1 MRICE
6 VSLQPFRNFRELR
19 LQFDADRIL
28 IGGANGRGKSN
39 ILEAISYLSIGKS
52 VRGAQDA
59 QAVPHD
65 GEYFDIR
72 AVCCDGPHHH
82 QLRLFYG
89 NHEGKR
95 IFCDGTPLPRIA
107 DVLGIF
113 KTVHFSPEDVA
124 LVMRFPAQR
133 RRLLDIL
140 ISQTSASYLYD
151 LQQYQRVLAQRNHL
165 LKTSRGALRES
176 DSQALDAWDSQLA
189 RLGARVRFRRLE
201 VLGGM
206 QEIFAAH
213 YARLSSQREKA
224 GVSYH
229 YSRAADGRLPPS
241 EEWLY
246 EDLQQEMRSR
256 RATELQ
262 LGHTRCGSHRD
273 NLVFVLDDPPA
284 DTFASVGQLKTLLI
298 SWKMA
303 EMHFLVQ
310 ETGQGPVLLLD
321 DVFSE
326 LDAQRSGALME
337 MVEAFEQVVLT
348 APKESDVRIRRDRLP
363 RWNISGGRVTA

>member
-1 MRICE
+1 MRIRE
-6 VSLQPFRNFRELR
+6 LSLQPFRNFSELR
-19 LQFDADRIL
+19 LPFDADRIL

-65 GEYFDIR
+65 GQYFDIR
-72 AVCCDGPHHH
+72 AVCCDGPHSH

-89 NHEGKR
+89 KREGKKA
-95 IFCDGTPLPRIA
+95 FCDGTPLPRLAEI
-107 DVLGIF
+107 LGIF

-151 LQQYQRVLAQRNHL
+151 LQQYQRVLAQRNRL
-165 LKTSRGALRES
+165 LKMSRGTLRES
-176 DSQALDAWDSQLA
+176 DSQALDTWDSQLA
-189 RLGARVRFRRLE
+189 RLGARIRRRRFE

-206 QEIFAAH
+206 QEVFAAQ
-213 YARLSSQREKA
+213 YAHLSGQREKA

-229 YSRAADGRLPPS
+229 CSRAAEGHLSPS

-246 EDLQQEMRSR
+246 EDLQQEMRTARS
-256 RATELQ
+256 AELH

-273 NLVFVLDDPPA
+273 NLIFTLDDHPA
-284 DTFASVGQLKTLLI
+284 DAFASEGQMKTLLI

-303 EMHFLVQ
+303 EMHVLVE

-321 DVFSE
+321 DAFSE
-326 LDAQRSGALME
+326 LDAQRSDALRE
-337 MVEAFEQVVLT
+337 MVDGFEQVILT
-348 APKESDVRIRRDRLP
+348 APKRPDEKLRRGFAETWLD
-363 RWNISGGRVTA
+363 G

>member
-1 MRICE
+1 MRIRE
-6 VSLQPFRNFRELR
+6 ISLQPFRNFSELC
-19 LQFDADRIL
+19 LQFDVDRIL

-65 GEYFDIR
+65 GQYFDIR
-72 AVCCDGPHHH
+72 AVCCDGPHSH

-89 NHEGKR
+89 DREGKK

-140 ISQTSASYLYD
+140 ISQTSAPYLYD
-151 LQQYQRVLAQRNHL
+151 LQQYQRVLAQRNQL
-165 LKTSRGALRES
+165 LKMTRGSLR
-176 DSQALDAWDSQLA
+176 DNDGQALDVWDSQLA
-189 RLGARVRFRRLE
+189 RLGARIRFRRLE
-201 VLGGM
+201 ILGCL

-213 YARLSSQREKA
+213 YARLSGQREKA
-224 GVSYH
+224 GVSYQC
-229 YSRAADGRLPPS
+229 SRTAGGNLILS

-246 EDLQQEMRSR
+246 EDLQQELRNAR
-256 RATELQ
+256 FTELH

-273 NLVFVLDDPPA
+273 NLVFTLDGHPA
-284 DTFASVGQLKTLLI
+284 DSFASAGQMKTLLI

-303 EMHFLVQ
+303 EVYVLME

-337 MVEAFEQVVLT
+337 MVEAFEQVVIT
-348 APKESDVRIRRDRLP
+348 APRKPDEKLCSGFKEIWLD
-363 RWNISGGRVTA
+363 A

>member
-1 MRICE
+1 MRLREI
-6 VSLQPFRNFRELR
+6 SLQPFRNFKELW

-28 IGGANGRGKSN
+28 IGAANGWGKSN

-65 GEYFDIR
+65 GQYFDIR
-72 AVCCDGPHHH
+72 AVCCDGPHRH

-89 NHEGKR
+89 NEEGKK
-95 IFCDGTPLPRIA
+95 IFRDGTPLPRIA

-140 ISQTSASYLYD
+140 ISQTSAPYLYD
-151 LQQYQRVLAQRNHL
+151 LQQYQRVLAQRNQL
-165 LKTSRGALRES
+165 LKMSRGALREI

-189 RLGARVRFRRLE
+189 RLGARIRLRRLAA
-201 VLGGM
+201 LGGM
-206 QEIFAAH
+206 QEVFAAS
-213 YARLSSQREKA
+213 YARLSGQREKA
-224 GVSYH
+224 GVCYQ
-229 YSRAADGRLPPS
+229 YFCTPERPLPPS

-246 EDLQQEMRSR
+246 EDLQQELRSKR
-256 RATELQ
+256 SMELH

-273 NLVFVLDDPPA
+273 NLVFTLDDHPA
-284 DTFASVGQLKTLLI
+284 DTFASEGQMKTLLI

-303 EMHFLVQ
+303 EMHVLME

-321 DVFSE
+321 DAFSE

-337 MVEAFEQVVLT
+337 MVGAFEQVVLT
-348 APKESDVRIRRDRLP
+348 TPRKPDEKWCSGFKEIWFD
-363 RWNISGGRVTA
+363 G

>member
-1 MRICE
+1 M
-6 VSLQPFRNFRELR
+6 
-19 LQFDADRIL
+19 L

-39 ILEAISYLSIGKS
+39 ILEAVSYLSIGKS
-52 VRGAQDA
+52 VRGDQDT

-65 GEYFDIR
+65 GHYFDIR

-89 NHEGKR
+89 LQEGKK
-95 IFCDGTPLPRIA
+95 IFCNGTPLPRIA

-140 ISQTSASYLYD
+140 ISQTSAAYLYD
-151 LQQYQRVLAQRNHL
+151 LQQYQRVLAQRNQL
-165 LKTSRGALRES
+165 LKVSRGSLRDS
-176 DSQALDAWDSQLA
+176 DGQALDTWDHQLA
-189 RLGARVRFRRLE
+189 RLGARIRLRRLE
-201 VLGGM
+201 VLGKM
-206 QEIFAAH
+206 QEGIALS
-213 YARLSSQREKA
+213 YARLSAQRE
-224 GVSYH
+224 
-229 YSRAADGRLPPS
+229 AASAEYQYARLSGEDAEAS
-241 EEWLY
+241 EEQLFL
-246 EDLQQEMRSR
+246 DLEQELKSK

-262 LGHTRCGSHRD
+262 AGHTRCGPHRD
-273 NLVFVLDDPPA
+273 NLVFALDGHPA
-284 DTFASVGQLKTLLI
+284 DTFASGGQLKTLLI

-303 EMHFLVQ
+303 EMAFLGQ

-326 LDAQRSGALME
+326 LDTQRSEALME
-337 MVEAFEQVVLT
+337 MVEDFEQVILT
-348 APKESDVRIRRDRLP
+348 APKRPEEKLRKGFAETWLD
-363 RWNISGGRVTA
+363 G